1 MLPYPHVSTA
11 QYEAM
16 IKLSEGLK
24 ALPDDVLG
32 AEEKVVQL
40 TERNLMLSEV
50 RETERAHA

>member
-1 MLPYPHVSTA
+1 
-11 QYEAM
+11 M